1 MKVKEIILYEA
12 FDGEQFHA
20 KEVCENYEYTFVHF
34 NDYIRFYDSNMEQ
47 IPVDPIA
54 DSYSVCKAYN
64 RASYIRVLPADG
76 YKSRVKYLVDLY
88 YGFYLEPHPNDDR
101 DYYLAGL
108 YEGTEDG
115 FILKEEQ
122 DENEG

>member
-1 MKVKEIILYEA
+1 MKEIILYEA
-12 FDGEQFHA
+12 FDGERFHA
-20 KEVCENYEYTFVHF
+20 KEVCEDYENTFAHF

-54 DSYSVCKAYN
+54 DIFSVYRAYT
-64 RASYIRVLPADG
+64 RSSYIRVLPTDG
-76 YKSRVKYLVDLY
+76 YKSRVKYFVDFY
-88 YGFYLEPHPNDDR
+88 YGLCLEPHPNDDM

-108 YEGTEDG
+108 YEETEDG
-115 FILKEEQ
+115 FTLKEEQ